1 LGDLHAPDGRGPHPV
16 VVAVHGGFWR
26 KRWTRDLMVPI
37 ARDLSAHGLAVWNI
51 EYRRGDGAWRE
62 TLADVAAAYD
72 DLAKIDSLD
81 PTRVVT
87 LGHSAGGHLAGWLA
101 SHRDARGFV
110 GLAPVLDLV
119 EAQRRGL
126 GNHAA
131 RDFLGG
137 TPDEVPD
144 RYAFAAVSV
153 RVPQAVVHGVL
164 DDTVPVD
171 MSRAYC
177 EATGARLI
185 ELPGADHYSVIDPAS
200 PEWPAVREAVWQ
212 LLA

>member
-1 LGDLHAPDGRGPHPV
+1 MIAI
-16 VVAVHGGFWR
+16 HGGFWR
-26 KRWTRDLMVPI
+26 TRWTRELMVPI
-37 ARDLSAHGLAVWNI
+37 ARDLAAHGLAVWNI
-51 EYRRGDGAWRE
+51 EYRRGDGTWRE

-72 DLAKIDSLD
+72 ELADGDALD
-81 PTRVVT
+81 PTRIVT

-101 SHRDARGFV
+101 THRDVCGFV

-119 EAQRRGL
+119 EAERRGL

-144 RYAFAAVSV
+144 RYAFAAVAP
-153 RVPQAVVHGVL
+153 RVPQVIVHGAL
-164 DDTVPVD
+164 DDTVPLD
-171 MSRAYC
+171 LSRTYAD
-177 EATGARLI
+177 ATGARLI
-185 ELPGADHYSVIDPAS
+185 EPANGDHFTVIDPGNS
-200 PEWPAVREAVWQ
+200 DWPLAREAVWQ

>member
-1 LGDLHAPDGRGPHPV
+1 V
-16 VVAVHGGFWR
+16 VTVHGGFWR
-26 KRWTRDLMVPI
+26 TPWTRELMVPI
-37 ARDLSAHGLAVWNI
+37 ARDLSGHGIAVWNI
-51 EYRRGDGAWRE
+51 EYRRGDGAWQE

-72 DLAKIDSLD
+72 ELARVGALD

-101 SHRDARGFV
+101 THRDVRGFV

-119 EAQRRGL
+119 ETDRRGL

-137 TPDEVPD
+137 TADEVPD
-144 RYAFAAVSV
+144 RYAFAAVAV
-153 RVPQAVVHGVL
+153 RAPQLIIHGML

-171 MSRAYC
+171 MSRTYAA
-177 EATGARLI
+177 ATGARLI
-185 ELPGADHYSVIDPAS
+185 ELPGADHYSVIDPRS
-200 PEWPAVREAVWQ
+200 REWPVIREAVWQ